1 MNEWLR
7 KIQRVTFFWIRKISK
22 IKTNFSEFLI
32 LWKKTIM
39 KECNSLILLLKD
51 TYKKINY
58 EV

>member
-39 KECNSLILLLKD
+39 KECNSLILLLKV